1 MTLAVACFVYVQ
13 YVHSNAPLLCCCVLR
28 NRCSLFVCTTASSRK
43 SSNEN
48 EKKNQENRK
57 NRKTVFWRFP
67 TNTEACWK
75 HATKEEHRTPLF
87 SVNYLAFRQGT
98 KRGEVARS
106 SSTMRRAAGTG
117 PPNNSPGAAGYGAP
131 NRGVGSM
138 EGGGS
143 SPMDPEMGSSY
154 GAGTAGS
161 LKRVR
166 LKLLVA

>member
-1 MTLAVACFVYVQ
+1 MLLFAAV
-13 YVHSNAPLLCCCVLR
+13 
-28 NRCSLFVCTTASSRK
+28 SLFVVRVYNSQQPTIFARK
-43 SSNEN
+43 RENTKTHEKLKNGFLEVSNKYGGMLEARN
-48 EKKNQENRK
+48 ERG
-57 NRKTVFWRFP
+57 TP
-67 TNTEACWK
+67 GA
-75 HATKEEHRTPLF
+75 APLF